1 MVPNGA
7 YPEFLLQMFLVYHV
21 FYDFWWFNKILST
34 QISMFVNNFA
44 LAI

>member
-34 QISMFVNNFA
+34 
-44 LAI
+44 